1 MPAPCA
7 WGRLCIWELPIR
19 ERWARGL
26 SRTKYSSG
34 VGAVKEKCL
43 PNPWNAVQLGT
54 TASAAD
60 VSWKFVQKETE
71 ISNHRKEKEEKA
83 Y

>member
-1 MPAPCA
+1 MPAPVLGA
-7 WGRLCIWELPIR
+7 GSASGSYQFASDGRGDSTGTNYR
-19 ERWARGL
+19 
-26 SRTKYSSG
+26 SRA
-34 VGAVKEKCL
+34 GAVKEKCL